1 MTASIFSK
9 SFTAEV
15 RALLGKAQK
24 IEGTVAGY
32 RNQAGQKIV
41 DWLVLSAPADR
52 EKSWAKIGASA
63 QVKGLF
69 ADCGLGESACKNY
82 TTSVKL
88 AYIHDVP
95 FAASLFTKEGKAAAG
110 IAEASAGRA
119 DNAKSGGK
127 VSTTTRKDLDKT
139 LSKALAQARLLNLT
153 DFAADLLDMCLD
165 TLPEFKETVLD
176 K

>member
-1 MTASIFSK
+1 MSTSIFSK
-9 SFTAEV
+9 SFAAEV

-32 RNQAGQKIV
+32 RNMAGQKIV
-41 DWLVLSAPADR
+41 DWLILAAPTDR

-95 FAASLFTKEGKAAAG
+95 FAASLFTKEGKEAAG
-110 IAEASAGRA
+110 IAGSAGRA
-119 DNAKSGGK
+119 DGAKTGGK

-153 DFAADLLDMCLD
+153 DFAADLLDMCID

>member
-1 MTASIFSK
+1 MNALFSK
-9 SFTAEV
+9 SFVSEV
-15 RALLGKAQK
+15 KSLLGKAQK
-24 IEGTVAGY
+24 IEGTVAAY

-41 DWLVLSAPADR
+41 DWMVLTAPADR
-52 EKSWAKIGASA
+52 EKNWAKLGASA

-82 TTSVKL
+82 ATSVKL

-110 IAEASAGRA
+110 IATESAGRA
-119 DNAKSGGK
+119 DNAKTGGK

-139 LSKALAQARLLNLT
+139 LSKALAQARLLNLA
-153 DFAADLLDMCLD
+153 DFAADLLDLCID
-165 TLPEFKETVLD
+165 TLPDFKETILD